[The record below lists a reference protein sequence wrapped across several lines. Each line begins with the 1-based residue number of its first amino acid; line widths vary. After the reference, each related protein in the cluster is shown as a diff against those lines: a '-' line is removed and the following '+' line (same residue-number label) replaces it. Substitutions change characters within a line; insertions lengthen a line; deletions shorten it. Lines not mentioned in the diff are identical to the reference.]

1 MKSFD
6 HIIVG
11 SGINSLVCAAIL
23 AKKGRAVLVLERND
37 RLGGCIRTE
46 EVTIPGFIHD
56 VFSGFHPL
64 FVTSPGYRELADD
77 LKANGL
83 QYVNTDAP
91 TGAVLPDGRY
101 LILTT
106 SRETNIAAMNS
117 IMMGEGDR
125 FSTAL
130 KKFEKTLDL
139 TNGLL
144 GNELWRSSTFRMLL
158 GTAWKMGLS
167 NLAALLGSWRQSCQQ
182 WMYQNF
188 RSDEVKA
195 LLAPW
200 VLHAG
205 LGPESPMSG
214 HMAKLI
220 AYMLEAVGMPI
231 VKGGSEKLIEAMCP
245 IIQSANGECQVNTDV
260 ANILIREGE
269 AKGVRTTDGREYYA
283 GRGVICNV
291 TPTQLYGRLLEAS
304 FVPQSVAKQAR
315 TYRYGRGDMQIHIAL
330 NEPPKWR
337 NPELAQVA
345 MLHLTPGIDGVSKAV
360 KQAESGLLPEEAT
373 VVLAQPTALDP
384 SRAPDGKAILWVQLQ
399 ELPPIIK
406 GDAAGT
412 INVPEG
418 GVWAEQVRDAYAKR
432 ILDRIAV
439 HVSNLNSAMLQWRAY
454 SPADLEGHNINLVG
468 GDPYSGV
475 CSLDQFFWSRPLRA
489 TQNHDTPVRNL
500 FHIGASTHPG
510 PGLGGVSGYMVAKR
524 L

>member
-46 EVTIPGFIHD
+46 EVTLPGFIHD

-83 QYVNTDAP
+83 QYANTDAP
-91 TGAVLPDGRY
+91 TGAVLPDGRS

-117 IMMGEGDR
+117 IMKGEGDR

-139 TNGLL
+139 TNGVL

-182 WMYQNF
+182 WLYQNF

-220 AYMLEAVGMPI
+220 AYMLEGVGMPI

-245 IIQSANGECQVNTDV
+245 IIQSANGECQVNADV
-260 ANILIREGE
+260 ANILIRDGE
-269 AKGVRTTDGREYYA
+269 AKGVRTTDGRQYFA

-291 TPTQLYGRLLEAS
+291 TPDAIVWT
-304 FVPQSVAKQAR
+304 
-315 TYRYGRGDMQIHIAL
+315 
-330 NEPPKWR
+330 
-337 NPELAQVA
+337 
-345 MLHLTPGIDGVSKAV
+345 
-360 KQAESGLLPEEAT
+360 
-373 VVLAQPTALDP
+373 TA
-384 SRAPDGKAILWVQLQ
+384 
-399 ELPPIIK
+399 
-406 GDAAGT
+406 
-412 INVPEG
+412 
-418 GVWAEQVRDAYAKR
+418 
-432 ILDRIAV
+432 
-439 HVSNLNSAMLQWRAY
+439 
-454 SPADLEGHNINLVG
+454 
-468 GDPYSGV
+468 
-475 CSLDQFFWSRPLRA
+475 
-489 TQNHDTPVRNL
+489 
-500 FHIGASTHPG
+500 
-510 PGLGGVSGYMVAKR
+510 
-524 L
+524 

>member
-1 MKSFD
+1 MKSYD

-11 SGINSLVCAAIL
+11 SGINSLVCGAIL

-46 EVTIPGFIHD
+46 EITLPHFIHD

-77 LKANGL
+77 LQANGL
-83 QYVNTDAP
+83 QYVNTDTP
-91 TGAVLPDGRY
+91 TGAVLPDGRF
-101 LILTT
+101 LIMTT
-106 SRETNIAAMNS
+106 SREDNIAAMNS
-117 IMMGEGDR
+117 IVDGDGDR
-125 FSTAL
+125 YAAAL
-130 KKFEKTLDL
+130 GEFENSLDL
-139 TNGLL
+139 TNGVL
-144 GNELWRSSTFRMLL
+144 GNELWRTSTFKILFS
-158 GTAWKMGLS
+158 TAWKMGGM
-167 NLAALLGSWRQSCQQ
+167 NLVNFAGSWRQSCQQ
-182 WMYQNF
+182 WLNQTF

-245 IIQSANGECQVNTDV
+245 IIQLAKGECHVNADVAKILLSNGE
-260 ANILIREGE
+260 AY
-269 AKGVRTTDGREYYA
+269 GVRTTDGREFHA
-283 GRGVICNV
+283 GRGIICNV
-291 TPTQLYGRLLEAS
+291 TPTQLYERLLDAS
-304 FVPQSVAKQAR
+304 VVPPTVAKQAR
-315 TYRYGRGDMQIHIAL
+315 AYRYGRGDMQIHIAL

-337 NPELAQVA
+337 DPKLATVA
-345 MLHLTPGIDGVSKAV
+345 MLHLTPGLDGVSKAV
-360 KQAESGLLPEEAT
+360 YQAECGLLPEEAT

-384 SRAPDGKAILWVQLQ
+384 SRAPEGKAILWVQLQ
-399 ELPPIIK
+399 ELPPLIK

-412 INVPEG
+412 IDVPENG
-418 GVWAEQVRDAYAKR
+418 RWTKQVRDAYAKR
-432 ILDRIAV
+432 ILDRIAA
-439 HVSNLNSAMLQWRAY
+439 HVSNLNSAMLGWRAY
-454 SPADLEGHNINLVG
+454 SPSDLEAQNMNLVG

-475 CSLDQFFWSRPLRA
+475 CSVNQFLYRRPLKA

-510 PGLGGVSGYMVAKR
+510 PGLGGLSGYMVAKR